1 MNLEELKRKMDE
13 EHYIYDDTLSTVL
26 YVALQ
31 LGRPLLIEGAAGVG
45 KTEVA
50 KVMAAALDR
59 ELVRLQCY
67 EGLDESKALYEWN
80 YQKQLLSIQVN
91 MNAQDREA
99 LTRSLFSDEYLLERP
114 LLKSIRSEK
123 PVVLLIDEIDKADEE
138 FEAFLLELLS
148 EMQVTIPEVGT
159 IRANSV
165 PFVVLTSNRAR
176 PLSEALRRRC
186 AYLYIGYPDMEKE
199 LAILRAKLPHV
210 DDRLCAQV
218 LQRGHS
224 EKALHCGDAGLGG
237 GAGRS
242 RHPGADPRRPA
253 EDRRIRAE
261 KQRGHGGA
269 GCRRNGRLP
278 LRRLRGA
285 SPWLSRTFIWKNCP
299 PSPGCS
305 IWKI

>member
-1 MNLEELKRKMDE
+1 MTLEELKQKMDGAN
-13 EHYIYDDTLSTVL
+13 YVYDDVL
-26 YVALQ
+26 ATTAYVALT

-91 MNAQDREA
+91 MNSTDREA
-99 LTRSLFSDEYLLERP
+99 LTQSLFSDEYLLERP
-114 LLKSIRSEK
+114 LLRSIRSEK

-148 EMQVTIPEVGT
+148 EQQVTLPEIGT
-159 IRANSV
+159 IRARTV

-186 AYLYIGYPDMEKE
+186 AYLHIDYPDMDKE
-199 LAILRAKLPHV
+199 LAILRRKLPHV

-218 LQRGHS
+218 ALAVQKLRGSEAILKKPSIAETLDWAAALDALGIRELTPDALRQTAGFVLKNNEDLQLLEQEQQEEQKEHCGRCQGHS
-224 EKALHCGDAGLGG
+224 
-237 GAGRS
+237 
-242 RHPGADPRRPA
+242 
-253 EDRRIRAE
+253 
-261 KQRGHGGA
+261 HG
-269 GCRRNGRLP
+269 
-278 LRRLRGA
+278 
-285 SPWLSRTFIWKNCP
+285 
-299 PSPGCS
+299 
-305 IWKI
+305 

>member
-1 MNLEELKRKMDE
+1 MTFEELKQKMDE
-13 EHYIYDDTLSTVL
+13 AHYIYDETLATVL

-45 KTEVA
+45 KTEIA
-50 KVMAAALDR
+50 KVMASALDR
-59 ELVRLQCY
+59 DLVRLQCY

-91 MNAQDREA
+91 MNETDKDA

-114 LLKSIRSEK
+114 LLQSIRSEK

-148 EMQVTIPEVGT
+148 DMQVSIPEVGT
-159 IRANSV
+159 IQAKTI

-186 AYLYIGYPDMEKE
+186 AYLYIEYPDMEKE

-210 DDRLCAQV
+210 DDRLAAQV
-218 LQRGHS
+218 ALAAQKLRANEVILKKPSIAETLDWAAALDALGIRELTPDALRQTAGFVLKNNEDINAMDLDAEEPHDCQCGGTCGH
-224 EKALHCGDAGLGG
+224 H
-237 GAGRS
+237 
-242 RHPGADPRRPA
+242 H
-253 EDRRIRAE
+253 
-261 KQRGHGGA
+261 HGGHHH
-269 GCRRNGRLP
+269 G
-278 LRRLRGA
+278 
-285 SPWLSRTFIWKNCP
+285 
-299 PSPGCS
+299 
-305 IWKI
+305 

>member
-13 EHYIYDDTLSTVL
+13 AHYIYDDTLATVL
-26 YVALQ
+26 AVALR

-45 KTEVA
+45 KTEIA
-50 KVMAAALDR
+50 KVMASALDR
-59 ELVRLQCY
+59 DLVRLQCY

-91 MNAQDREA
+91 MGVKDSEE
-99 LTRSLFSDEYLLERP
+99 LTQSLFSDDYLLERP
-114 LLKSIRSEK
+114 LLQSIRSEK

-159 IRANSV
+159 IKAKSV

-186 AYLYIGYPDMEKE
+186 AYLYIQYPDLDKE

-210 DDRLCAQV
+210 DDRLCVQVAQAVQKLRSSEAILKKPSIAETLDWAAALDALGVRELTPEAMRQTAGFILKNSEDFEV
-218 LQRGHS
+218 LERSHSHSCGCGCGGH
-224 EKALHCGDAGLGG
+224 H
-237 GAGRS
+237 
-242 RHPGADPRRPA
+242 
-253 EDRRIRAE
+253 
-261 KQRGHGGA
+261 HG
-269 GCRRNGRLP
+269 
-278 LRRLRGA
+278 
-285 SPWLSRTFIWKNCP
+285 
-299 PSPGCS
+299 
-305 IWKI
+305 

>member
-1 MNLEELKRKMDE
+1 MNLAELKSKMDQA
-13 EHYIYDDTLSTVL
+13 HYIYDDTLATVL
-26 YVALQ
+26 AVALE

-45 KTEVA
+45 KTEIA
-50 KVMAAALDR
+50 KVMASALDR

-91 MNAQDREA
+91 MASRDRES
-99 LTRSLFSDEYLLERP
+99 LTQSLFTDAYLLERP

-159 IRANSV
+159 IRAKTI
-165 PFVVLTSNRAR
+165 PFVILTSNRAR

-186 AYLYIGYPDMEKE
+186 AYLYIQYPDMEKE
-199 LAILRAKLPHV
+199 LSILRAKLPHV

-218 LQRGHS
+218 ALAVQKLRSNETILKKPSIAETLDWAAALDALGIRELTPDALRSTAGFILKNSEDLAALQEMEEEDHHCACGGNCGEHS
-224 EKALHCGDAGLGG
+224 
-237 GAGRS
+237 
-242 RHPGADPRRPA
+242 
-253 EDRRIRAE
+253 
-261 KQRGHGGA
+261 HG
-269 GCRRNGRLP
+269 
-278 LRRLRGA
+278 
-285 SPWLSRTFIWKNCP
+285 
-299 PSPGCS
+299 
-305 IWKI
+305 

>member
-1 MNLEELKRKMDE
+1 MTLEELKEKLDE
-13 EHYIYDDTLSTVL
+13 AGYVYDDVLTTVL
-26 YVALQ
+26 YVSLT

-50 KVMAAALDR
+50 KVMAAALGR

-80 YQKQLLSIQVN
+80 YQKQLLAIQVN
-91 MNAQDREA
+91 MNTVSADS
-99 LTRSLFSDEYLLERP
+99 LTRELFSDEYLLERP

-148 EMQVTIPEVGT
+148 EQQVTVPEIGT
-159 IRANSV
+159 IRAKSV

-186 AYLYIGYPDMEKE
+186 AYLHIDYPDMEKE
-199 LAILRAKLPHV
+199 LRILRRRLPHV

-218 LQRGHS
+218 ALAVQKLRSS
-224 EKALHCGDAGLGG
+224 EAILKKPSIAETLDWAAALDALGMRELTPDVLRQTAGFVLKNNEDLETLAGEEPQAEDGHCGHCQEH
-237 GAGRS
+237 S
-242 RHPGADPRRPA
+242 
-253 EDRRIRAE
+253 
-261 KQRGHGGA
+261 HG
-269 GCRRNGRLP
+269 
-278 LRRLRGA
+278 
-285 SPWLSRTFIWKNCP
+285 
-299 PSPGCS
+299 
-305 IWKI
+305 

>member
-1 MNLEELKRKMDE
+1 MDLQLLKQKMDE
-13 EHYIYDDTLSTVL
+13 AKYIYDDTLATVL
-26 YVALQ
+26 FVALH

-45 KTEVA
+45 KTEIA
-50 KVMAAALDR
+50 KVMASALDR
-59 ELVRLQCY
+59 DLVRLQCY

-91 MNAQDREA
+91 MNEGDKDA

-114 LLKSIRSEK
+114 LLQSIRSEK

-148 EMQVTIPEVGT
+148 DMQVSIPEVGT
-159 IRANSV
+159 IKAKSI

-186 AYLYIGYPDMEKE
+186 AYLYIEYPDMEKE

-218 LQRGHS
+218 ALAVHKLRQNDAILKKPSIAESLDWAAALDALGIRELTPDALRQTAGFVLKNNDDIAALDALDQEDQDCQCGGNCGH
-224 EKALHCGDAGLGG
+224 H
-237 GAGRS
+237 
-242 RHPGADPRRPA
+242 HH
-253 EDRRIRAE
+253 
-261 KQRGHGGA
+261 HGGHHH
-269 GCRRNGRLP
+269 G
-278 LRRLRGA
+278 
-285 SPWLSRTFIWKNCP
+285 
-299 PSPGCS
+299 
-305 IWKI
+305 

>member
-1 MNLEELKRKMDE
+1 MTLEELKQKMDGAN
-13 EHYIYDDTLSTVL
+13 YVYDDVL
-26 YVALQ
+26 ATTAYVALT

-91 MNAQDREA
+91 MNSTDREA
-99 LTRSLFSDEYLLERP
+99 LTQSLFSDEYLLERP
-114 LLKSIRSEK
+114 LLRSIRSEK

-148 EMQVTIPEVGT
+148 EQQVTVPEIGT
-159 IRANSV
+159 IRARTV

-186 AYLYIGYPDMEKE
+186 AYLHIDYPDMDKE
-199 LAILRAKLPHV
+199 LAILRRKLPHV

-218 LQRGHS
+218 ALAVQKLRGSEAILKKPSIAETLDWAAALDALGIRELTPDALRQTAGFVLKNNEDLQLLEQEQQEEHCGRCQGHS
-224 EKALHCGDAGLGG
+224 
-237 GAGRS
+237 
-242 RHPGADPRRPA
+242 
-253 EDRRIRAE
+253 
-261 KQRGHGGA
+261 HG
-269 GCRRNGRLP
+269 
-278 LRRLRGA
+278 
-285 SPWLSRTFIWKNCP
+285 
-299 PSPGCS
+299 
-305 IWKI
+305 

>member
-1 MNLEELKRKMDE
+1 MNIDLLKQKMDE
-13 EHYIYDDTLSTVL
+13 AHYVYDDTLVTVL
-26 YVALQ
+26 AVALQ

-45 KTEVA
+45 KTEIA

-59 ELVRLQCY
+59 DLVRLQCY

-91 MNAQDREA
+91 MGTKDAGE
-99 LTRSLFSDEYLLERP
+99 LTRDLFSDDFLLERP

-148 EMQVTIPEVGT
+148 EMQVSIPEVGT
-159 IRANSV
+159 VRAKSV

-186 AYLYIGYPDMEKE
+186 AYLYIQYPDMEKE

-210 DDRLCAQV
+210 DARLCAQV
-218 LQRGHS
+218 ALAVQKLRASEAILKKPSIAEPLDWAAALDALGIRELTPDALRQTAGFVLKNNDDFAVLEEMENLDHS
-224 EKALHCGDAGLGG
+224 CGCGGHCG
-237 GAGRS
+237 
-242 RHPGADPRRPA
+242 
-253 EDRRIRAE
+253 
-261 KQRGHGGA
+261 GHHHE
-269 GCRRNGRLP
+269 
-278 LRRLRGA
+278 
-285 SPWLSRTFIWKNCP
+285 
-299 PSPGCS
+299 
-305 IWKI
+305 

>member
-1 MNLEELKRKMDE
+1 MNLDQLKEKMDE
-13 EHYIYDDTLSTVL
+13 ARYVYDETLATVL
-26 YVALQ
+26 AVALA

-45 KTEVA
+45 KTEIA
-50 KVMAAALDR
+50 KVMASALDR
-59 ELVRLQCY
+59 DLVRLQCY

-91 MNAQDREA
+91 MGSEDKDT

-114 LLKSIRSEK
+114 LLQSIRSERE
-123 PVVLLIDEIDKADEE
+123 VVLLIDEIDKADEE

-159 IRANSV
+159 IRARSI

-186 AYLYIGYPDMEKE
+186 AYLYIEYPDMEKE

-218 LQRGHS
+218 AMAVQKLRSNEAILKKPSIAETLDWAAALDALGIRELTPDAVRTTAGFVLKNNEDIEEATRMDLDEPCHCDHHHHHGSCGGH
-224 EKALHCGDAGLGG
+224 H
-237 GAGRS
+237 
-242 RHPGADPRRPA
+242 
-253 EDRRIRAE
+253 
-261 KQRGHGGA
+261 HG
-269 GCRRNGRLP
+269 
-278 LRRLRGA
+278 
-285 SPWLSRTFIWKNCP
+285 
-299 PSPGCS
+299 
-305 IWKI
+305 